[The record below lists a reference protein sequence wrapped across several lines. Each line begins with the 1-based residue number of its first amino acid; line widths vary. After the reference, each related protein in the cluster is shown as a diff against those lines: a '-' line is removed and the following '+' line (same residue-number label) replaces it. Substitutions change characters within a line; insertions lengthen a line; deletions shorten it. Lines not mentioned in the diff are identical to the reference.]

1 MGAFRVER
9 LHFFILWGAVWSY
22 ALRWLMLPA
31 PIGWGGAF
39 VLCCMCLF
47 LLTFYVVVLLFVAL
61 LAFYHAE
68 PTLALC
74 ALTALQEVGTKKLL
88 KICAL
93 IVETRIFNG

>member
-1 MGAFRVER
+1 MER
-9 LHFFILWGAVWSY
+9 LHFFILWGAVWGY
-22 ALRWLMLPA
+22 ALRWLLLSV

-47 LLTFYVVVLLFVAL
+47 LLTFYVVVLFFMPCWSVCHGEAMFV
-61 LAFYHAE
+61 
-68 PTLALC
+68 LC